1 MGWTAVRPY
10 GTVSPRMTRLKCTLA
25 FISGQSFISH
35 RPPER
40 LTVTD
45 REAALRKISVGDM
58 FHASVRGH
66 TDGPSYPC
74 LTLQVRED
82 AIFAV
87 A

>member
-1 MGWTAVRPY
+1 MHAGVHFRHLFSFSHPPPVR
-10 GTVSPRMTRLKCTLA
+10 TVR
-25 FISGQSFISH
+25 
-35 RPPER
+35 
-40 LTVTD
+40 VTE
-45 REAALRKISVGDM
+45 REAALRKIAVGGM